1 MPEFLSIGEPLVVFA
16 AENEDQPLAKAETFK
31 KYVAGAELNV
41 CLGLSKLQHVVHYVS
56 RLGRDPFG
64 DFIVTSIQKN
74 HIKTDYVSSTDKYK
88 TGFYFKNKVST
99 GDPDTFYFRKDSA
112 ASHFDAAKISKI
124 DFSNLKVIHLT
135 GIFAALSPENMKA
148 LLEIENFAN
157 NRQIMITFDPN
168 LRPAL
173 WKNQSTMIRTT
184 NRLAANATIVMPGVN
199 EAEILMGSRDPKTI
213 AEFYLKGKKTQA
225 VVIKMGAKGAYF
237 QDVKGNSG
245 FVPGFKV
252 TEVIDTVGAGDGFA
266 VGFIHGILND
276 YSLKKSIGI
285 ANAIGAMAVTSEG
298 DNDGYPDS
306 KQLNE
311 FLKANQ

>member
-1 MPEFLSIGEPLVVFA
+1 
-16 AENEDQPLAKAETFK
+16 
-31 KYVAGAELNV
+31 
-41 CLGLSKLQHVVHYVS
+41 
-56 RLGRDPFG
+56 
-64 DFIVTSIQKN
+64 
-74 HIKTDYVSSTDKYK
+74 
-88 TGFYFKNKVST
+88 
-99 GDPDTFYFRKDSA
+99 
-112 ASHFDAAKISKI
+112 
-124 DFSNLKVIHLT
+124 
-135 GIFAALSPENMKA
+135 
-148 LLEIENFAN
+148 
-157 NRQIMITFDPN
+157 
-168 LRPAL
+168 
-173 WKNQSTMIRTT
+173 MIRTT

-213 AEFYLKGKKTQA
+213 ADFYLKGKKTQA

-276 YSLKKSIGI
+276 YSLKKSIDI